1 MIILVNRFDGHVVA
15 MESVTIVGARSIFVA
30 FRSRVLQI
38 FLWVFWENGMKIG
51 VYLRKE
57 RNSTPRCQ

>member
-1 MIILVNRFDGHVVA
+1 MIILVNRFDGYVVA

-30 FRSRVLQI
+30 FLSRVPQI